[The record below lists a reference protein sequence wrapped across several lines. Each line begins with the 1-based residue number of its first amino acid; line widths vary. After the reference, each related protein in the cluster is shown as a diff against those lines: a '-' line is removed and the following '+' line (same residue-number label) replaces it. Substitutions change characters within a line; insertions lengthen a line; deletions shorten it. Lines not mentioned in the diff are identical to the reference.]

1 MYHVY
6 IHRYLVDRHVAVCFW
21 CNVTTTETQWNKY
34 FALCCFAHP
43 KPTTSRGVQFLK
55 VCSQGLRASM
65 THPQRLEVDGELS
78 QPPPPCGTLDIP
90 RWQWYR
96 WLMECIP
103 PVYSL
108 VIGCNRSWPID
119 GWIPWPHG
127 LDPRQGHTGEGF
139 IDLSFRCIPTEVSKI
154 FGTTPWKNMENEI
167 PCHGLS
173 SYSKPKPTI

>member
-1 MYHVY
+1 MQCDYNRNTMKQILCLVLFCTPKTDHVERRSVSQSLLPRPSSE
-6 IHRYLVDRHVAVCFW
+6 HDPSPKVGSRWR
-21 CNVTTTETQWNKY
+21 TEST
-34 FALCCFAHP
+34 
-43 KPTTSRGVQFLK
+43 
-55 VCSQGLRASM
+55 
-65 THPQRLEVDGELS
+65 
-78 QPPPPCGTLDIP
+78 PPPCGTLDIP